1 MRETSRRLSETTLMM
16 EEGEE
21 EEEETVIMKLF
32 DRNTLM
38 MVGSVVVFLA
48 VVTLVGLLCL
58 PMVHTSTTTETWGG
72 RILLVS
78 HHRNSRVQSTI
89 NIL

>member
-16 EEGEE
+16 EEG

-78 HHRNSRVQSTI
+78 PQTAN
-89 NIL
+89 